1 MRKIETYKVSLGVIY
16 IITVWRSCPYL
27 EGECTLVGTR
37 WRSTT
42 LPFSLLL
49 FLEFLPKMLC
59 MEISELLMLCLTNPR
74 TAATEKVSANVSQTF
89 VNSVSFMCHISI
101 RSKVCNR
108 FLVFLF
114 SVHIFFTF
122 AMQAYTCDTRIKKP
136 LDLWHGLFYWQS
148 ENQKWR

>member
-1 MRKIETYKVSLGVIY
+1 MIKIETYKVSLGVIY
-16 IITVWRSCPYL
+16 IITFWRSCPYL
-27 EGECTLVGTR
+27 VGECTSVGTR

-59 MEISELLMLCLTNPR
+59 MGTSVLLMLCLTNPR

-89 VNSVSFMCHISI
+89 VNSISFVCLISI

-108 FLVFLF
+108 FLVILF
-114 SVHIFFTF
+114 SVHFFFTF
-122 AMQAYTCDTRIKKP
+122 EMQAYTCDTRIKKP
-136 LDLWHGLFYWQS
+136 LDLLHGIVYGQS
-148 ENQKWR
+148 ENHKWR